1 MENSLANI
9 RDVGVLTSTLSSK
22 GPLIDELYLILQAY
36 NERKN
41 IRDFRDE
48 VVHGQI
54 LPHTSY
60 HTRRT
65 IWNHIFKRYFKHG
78 NEWIIQSLK
87 ESAKTGKNSV
97 EFLSLHYL
105 YYVLRDRFTFMFIT
119 ERLWSIWDRKTIS
132 IGTKDVREFL
142 EEISEDFIE
151 VTHWRESTKRNLVQ
165 NTIWSLT
172 AFGLLKGKTRKTIQ
186 QPSIS
191 DEAVFH
197 LLCIL
202 WDEGFRGK
210 QIIEAHDWRMFLFT
224 ESKISYALNK
234 LSILGWIRFEKSG
247 STVMIELRR
256 EPKVKSYD

>member
-1 MENSLANI
+1 MDNSLSEI
-9 RDVGVLTSTLSSK
+9 RDVGVLFSTLSSK
-22 GPLIDELYLILQAY
+22 GPLIDESYLILQAY
-36 NERKN
+36 REGVN

-65 IWNHIFKRYFKHG
+65 IWNHVYKRYFKHG
-78 NEWIIQSLK
+78 NKWVVRRLK
-87 ESAKTGKNSV
+87 ESISESKDSI
-97 EFLSLHYL
+97 EFLSLAYL

-119 ERLWSIWDRKTIS
+119 ERLWSIWDSKTIS
-132 IGTKDVREFL
+132 IGSNDVREYL

-151 VTHWRESTKRNLVQ
+151 VTHWRESTKRKLAQ
-165 NTIWSLT
+165 NTIRSLT
-172 AFGLLKGKTRKTIQ
+172 AFGLIKGNKNRSIQ

-202 WDEGFRGK
+202 WDEGYRGK
-210 QIIEAHDWRMFLFT
+210 QIIKAPDWRMFLFD
-224 ESKISYALNK
+224 ESNISYALSR
-234 LSILGWIRFEKSG
+234 LSMLGWIGFEKSG
-247 STVMIELRR
+247 STVMIDLIR
-256 EPKVKSYD
+256 EHGV

>member
-1 MENSLANI
+1 MIYSLNNI
-9 RDVGVLTSTLSSK
+9 RDLGVITSTLSSK
-22 GPLIDELYLILQAY
+22 GPLIKESYLIFQSHK
-36 NERKN
+36 ERAN
-41 IRDFRDE
+41 IRDFRNE

-87 ESAKTGKNSV
+87 ESAKAGKNSV
-97 EFLSLHYL
+97 DFLSLLYL

-119 ERLWSIWDRKTIS
+119 ERLWSIWDSKTIS
-132 IGTKDVREFL
+132 IGTEDVREYL
-142 EEISEDFIE
+142 EDISEDFIE
-151 VTHWRESTKRNLVQ
+151 VTHWRESTKRKLAH
-165 NTIWSLT
+165 NTVRSLT
-172 AFGLLKGKTRKTIQ
+172 AFGLLKGKIRKTIQ

-202 WDEGFRGK
+202 WDEGLRGK

-234 LSILGWIRFEKSG
+234 LSMLGWIRFEKSG
-247 STVMIELRR
+247 STVMIELIR